1 MKKPK
6 KRTLALAAV
15 AVVVVGGTGTWW
27 LTRSSSNAAT
37 TTTTYTVSASTI
49 QQTVSASGTV
59 EPAQSA
65 NLSFAVSGTVTHV
78 YVTAGQKVSVGTPL
92 ASVDDTALIS
102 QRTAAA
108 ASVTAAEEQLST
120 DSSSGASSIQIASDQ
135 SNVASAQA
143 AYANAV
149 DAVNESVL
157 TSTIS
162 GTVDAVNL
170 AVGDVVSGGS
180 GGSTGSSSSSS
191 RSSTGSS
198 TGSNSS
204 TSSSGSFTVVS
215 TGSYVVDATVAAGDV
230 ASVRKGMQVQLT
242 VSGHATTVFGT
253 VDSVGLVAQTDS
265 SGGAVFPVTIN
276 VTGNPTGLYAGTSAT
291 ASIIV
296 KQVANAIA
304 VPTRAIQTSG
314 SQAYVMKVVGGKAVK
329 ADVVLGQVAGP
340 LTEVTSGIKAGDVV
354 QIPGFTRSGTGGGTR
369 TGPGGGG
376 FGGGGFGS
384 GAGFG
389 GGGGFTGGGTFVQGG
404 NG

>member
-1 MKKPK
+1 MPK
-6 KRTLALAAV
+6 KRTLALAAAV
-15 AVVVVGGTGTWW
+15 VVVVGGTGTWW

-37 TTTTYTVSASTI
+37 TTSTYTVSASTI

-92 ASVDDTALIS
+92 ASVDDTALVS

-108 ASVTAAEEQLST
+108 ASVTAAQEQLST
-120 DSSSGASSIQIASDQ
+120 DSASGASSVQISSDQ
-135 SNVASAQA
+135 STVASAQA

-162 GTVDAVNL
+162 GTVDAVNV

-198 TGSNSS
+198 TGSNPPSA
-204 TSSSGSFTVVS
+204 TGAFTVVS
-215 TGSYVVDATVAAGDV
+215 TGSYIVDATVAASDV
-230 ASVRKGMQVQLT
+230 ASIKNGMQVQVT
-242 VSGHATTVFGT
+242 VSGNTNTIFGT
-253 VDSVGLVAQTDS
+253 VGSVGLVAQTDS
-265 SGGAVFPVTIN
+265 SGAAVFPVTIN
-276 VTGNPTGLYAGTSAT
+276 VTGSPTGLYPGTSAT

-304 VPTRAIQTSG
+304 VPTRAVQTSG
-314 SQAYVMKVVGGKAVK
+314 SETYVMKVVDGKAVK
-329 ADVVLGQVAGP
+329 TDVVLGQVAGP
-340 LTEVTSGIKAGDVV
+340 LTQVTSGIKAGDVV
-354 QIPGFTRSGTGGGTR
+354 QIPGFTRTGGTGGTR
-369 TGPGGGG
+369 TGFGGGG
-376 FGGGGFGS
+376 FGGGGFG
-384 GAGFG
+384 GGGF

>member
-6 KRTLALAAV
+6 KRTLALAAAV
-15 AVVVVGGTGTWW
+15 VVVVGGTGTWW
-27 LTRSSSNAAT
+27 LTRSSSNAASA
-37 TTTTYTVSASTI
+37 TTTYTVAASTI

-92 ASVDDTALIS
+92 ASIDDAALVS

-120 DSSSGASSIQIASDQ
+120 DSSSGASSIQISSDQ

-143 AYANAV
+143 AYANAE
-149 DAVNESVL
+149 DAVNQSVL

-162 GTVDAVNL
+162 GTVDAVYV

-191 RSSTGSS
+191 RSSTGSTGS
-198 TGSNSS
+198 TGSSS
-204 TSSSGSFTVVS
+204 SASASGSFTVVS
-215 TGSYVVDATVAAGDV
+215 TGAYVVDATVAASDV
-230 ASVRKGMQVQLT
+230 SSVKTGMQVQLT
-242 VSGHATTVFGT
+242 ISGSTNTVFGT
-253 VDSVGLVAQTDS
+253 VGTVGLVAQTDS
-265 SGGAVFPVTIN
+265 SGAAVFPVTVN
-276 VTGNPTGLYAGTSAT
+276 VTGSPKGLYPGTSAT

-304 VPTRAIQTSG
+304 VPTRAVQTSG
-314 SQAYVMKVVGGKAVK
+314 SETYVMKVVGGKAVK
-329 ADVVLGQVAGP
+329 TDVVLGQVAGP
-340 LTEVTSGIKAGDVV
+340 LTQVTSGIKAGDVV
-354 QIPGFTRSGTGGGTR
+354 QIPGFTRSGTGGTR
-369 TGPGGGG
+369 TGFGGGGGG
-376 FGGGGFGS
+376 FGGGTGF
-384 GAGFG
+384 